1 MKKKLV
7 SIAMAAVMTAGL
19 LAGCSSS
26 NQSTDSTTDSDTTS
40 SESSESSTDTT
51 TASGGELKIWLPPF
65 AGSSSDVSDVEFW
78 TEQLQPLVAETGC
91 TLNIE
96 IVPWDNYETKYLTG
110 ITSGEGPDI
119 GYMYMEMFSDYIK
132 MGALA
137 PIDSYFDQEEK
148 DNYMYYEKGNI
159 DGTQYALPIVIGNA
173 RILVANMDIL
183 NEAGVTEVPGT
194 LEELVEV
201 SQKIAESNS
210 DVTPIVQAWGDSH
223 YGTLNE
229 VFWPYFWAEGGTILN
244 ADGEPDVD
252 TEAGVKAA
260 QYLYD
265 LKFKYNILTDST
277 TSVNSDDAISQFES
291 GQAAMAMV
299 QSSDAADFIS
309 AGMNWDFT
317 TYLQGQPEVG
327 GTFVAADSLVL
338 LNNSENKDLAI
349 KAMKLMTS
357 AKVMEAFHEEIYNA
371 PPITF
376 EEAYKDLDV
385 FKDLYTQNADHLYTL
400 PVFEGATSFYDTL
413 FKNLQNMMLG
423 DMTPEDVMKNT
434 MEYYNTSI
442 KN

>member
-1 MKKKLV
+1 MKKKFI

-26 NQSTDSTTDSDTTS
+26 DNSADTTTDSSTTG
-40 SESSESSTDTT
+40 STDTAEAT
-51 TASGGELKIWLPPF
+51 GGELKIWLPPF
-65 AGSSSDVSDVEFW
+65 AGSNSDISDVDFW

-119 GYMYMEMFSDYIK
+119 GYMYSEMFSDYIN

-137 PIDSYFDQEEK
+137 PIDSYFTQEEK
-148 DNYMYYEKGNI
+148 DNYMYYDKGNI
-159 DGTQYALPIVIGNA
+159 DGTQYALPIVVGNA

-183 NEAGVTEVPGT
+183 NAAGVTEVPST
-194 LEELVEV
+194 LDELVTAA
-201 SQKIAESNS
+201 QKIAESNS
-210 DVTPIVQAWGDSH
+210 DVTPLVQAWGDSH

-229 VFWPYFWAEGGTILN
+229 VFWPYFWAEAGTILN
-244 ADGEPDVD
+244 AEGEPDVD
-252 TEAGVKAA
+252 TDAGVKAA
-260 QYLYD
+260 QFLYD

-291 GQAAMAMV
+291 AQAAMAIV
-299 QSSDAADFIS
+299 QSSDAADFTD
-309 AGMNWDFT
+309 AGMNWDYVP
-317 TYLQGQPEVG
+317 YLEGDTGTG

-338 LNNSENKDLAI
+338 LDSSENKELAM

-357 AKVMEAFHEEIYNA
+357 AKVMEAFHEELYNA
-371 PPITF
+371 PPISYD
-376 EEAYKDLDV
+376 EAYRDLEV
-385 FKDLYTQNADHLYTL
+385 FNDLYTQNADHLYSL
-400 PVFEGATSFYDTL
+400 PVFDGATSFYDTL

-423 DMTPEDVMKNT
+423 DMTPEEVMKNT